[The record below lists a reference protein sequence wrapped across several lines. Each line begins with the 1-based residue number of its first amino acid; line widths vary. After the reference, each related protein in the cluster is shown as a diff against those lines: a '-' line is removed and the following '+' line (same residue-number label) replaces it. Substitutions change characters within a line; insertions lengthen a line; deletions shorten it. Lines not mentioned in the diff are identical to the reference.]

1 MHAYPLLEGGFKMK
15 YTSPIYEIEA
25 IETEDIM
32 DTSDTS
38 GKFKITETEEDNGDK
53 KGSAGVNIND
63 ILGGN

>member
-32 DTSDTS
+32 DTS
-38 GKFKITETEEDNGDK
+38 GNFIITETEEDNGDK
-53 KGSAGVNIND
+53 KGSAGVDIND
-63 ILGGN
+63 LLGGN

>member
-1 MHAYPLLEGGFKMK
+1 MK

-32 DTSDTS
+32 DTS
-38 GKFKITETEEDNGDK
+38 GNFIITETEEDNGDK
-53 KGSAGVNIND
+53 KGSAGVDIND

>member
-32 DTSDTS
+32 DTSGNFT
-38 GKFKITETEEDNGDK
+38 ITETEEKNGDI
-53 KGSAGVNIND
+53 KGSAGVDIND

>member
-32 DTSDTS
+32 DTSGNFT
-38 GKFKITETEEDNGDK
+38 ITETEEENGDK
-53 KGSAGVNIND
+53 KGSAGVDIND

>member
-32 DTSDTS
+32 DTS
-38 GKFKITETEEDNGDK
+38 GNFIITETEEDNGDK